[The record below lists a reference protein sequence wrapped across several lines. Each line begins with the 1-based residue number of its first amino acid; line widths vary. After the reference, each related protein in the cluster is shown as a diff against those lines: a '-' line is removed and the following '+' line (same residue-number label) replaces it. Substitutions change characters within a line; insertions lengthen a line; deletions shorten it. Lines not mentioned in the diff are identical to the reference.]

1 MDQRGALN
9 QVYAENKQQSGAE
22 VSILYFIAFKCQNS
36 NNDCIIIGANGNWIL
51 RTRSFR
57 FCLTE
62 RFYSFTMQKVNS
74 KHGCSWNKDTAKIF
88 GSFEVLN

>member
-1 MDQRGALN
+1 MRYGGFESSLRRK
-9 QVYAENKQQSGAE
+9 QVESGAE
-22 VSILYFIAFKCQNS
+22 VSIIYFIAFKCQNS

-62 RFYSFTMQKVNS
+62 RFYSFIMQQVNS